1 MRSAVTARNV
11 APPVGPF
18 SPGVIADGGMYVSG
32 QVGQDP
38 ATGQLVAG
46 GVERQAGQAI
56 ANLAAVLEA
65 GGRTLDDVP

>member
-32 QVGQDP
+32 QVGQ
-38 ATGQLVAG
+38 
-46 GVERQAGQAI
+46 AI